1 LNESGASRTG
11 VGFPRPRDRWDSAI
25 VETIIAMKR
34 LFLLRHAKSSWKDS
48 SLPDHDRP
56 LAGRGKRASKAMAA
70 YMREHRIEP
79 ALVLCSSA
87 IRAMQTLDGVAP
99 GLGGSPKVRIESELY
114 EASAAGLLGRLQRVD
129 DAVPS
134 VMLIGHNPSMERL
147 ALDLANGGPELAEL
161 ADKYPTGALATL
173 EFDGAWSEL
182 EADAAR
188 LVGFVKPRDLE

>member
-1 LNESGASRTG
+1 
-11 VGFPRPRDRWDSAI
+11 
-25 VETIIAMKR
+25 MKR

-87 IRAMQTLDGVAP
+87 TRARQTLDRVAR
-99 GLGGSPKVRIESELY
+99 GLGVSPDVRIESELY
-114 EASAAGLLGRLQRVD
+114 EASAAGLLSRLQRVD

-134 VMLIGHNPSMERL
+134 VMLIGHNPSIERL

-161 ADKYPTGALATL
+161 GDKYPTGALATVD
-173 EFDGAWSEL
+173 FDGTWSTL
-182 EADAAR
+182 EPDAAR
-188 LVGFVKPRDLE
+188 LVDFVKPRDLE

>member
-1 LNESGASRTG
+1 
-11 VGFPRPRDRWDSAI
+11 
-25 VETIIAMKR
+25 
-34 LFLLRHAKSSWKDS
+34 
-48 SLPDHDRP
+48 
-56 LAGRGKRASKAMAA
+56 MAT
-70 YMREHRIEP
+70 YMREHRIDP

-99 GLGGSPKVRIESELY
+99 GLGGSPEVRIESELY
-114 EASAAGLLGRLQRVD
+114 EASAAGLLGRLQRVG

-188 LVGFVKPRDLE
+188 LVGFVKPRNLE

>member
-1 LNESGASRTG
+1 MMLAMMTPTDRSR
-11 VGFPRPRDRWDSAI
+11 
-25 VETIIAMKR
+25 
-34 LFLLRHAKSSWKDS
+34 
-48 SLPDHDRP
+48 
-56 LAGRGKRASKAMAA
+56 GRGK
-70 YMREHRIEP
+70 P
-79 ALVLCSSA
+79 TPVLLAPDSFKGTFSA
-87 IRAMQTLDGVAP
+87 P
-99 GLGGSPKVRIESELY
+99 EVRIESELY
-114 EASAAGLLGRLQRVD
+114 EASAAGLLGRLQRVG

-188 LVGFVKPRDLE
+188 LVGFVKPRNLE

>member
-1 LNESGASRTG
+1 
-11 VGFPRPRDRWDSAI
+11 
-25 VETIIAMKR
+25 MKR
-34 LFLLRHAKSSWKDS
+34 LFLLRHAKSSRKDS
-48 SLPDHDRP
+48 SLPDHERP
-56 LAGRGKRASKAMAA
+56 LAGRGRRGSKAMAA
-70 YMREHRIEP
+70 YMREHRIDP
-79 ALVLCSSA
+79 PLVLCSSA

-99 GLGGSPKVRIESELY
+99 GLGGSPEVRIESELY
-114 EASAAGLLGRLQRVD
+114 EASAAGLLGRLQRVG

-188 LVGFVKPRDLE
+188 LVGFVKPRNLE

>member
-1 LNESGASRTG
+1 
-11 VGFPRPRDRWDSAI
+11 
-25 VETIIAMKR
+25 MKR

-87 IRAMQTLDGVAP
+87 TRARQTLDRVAP
-99 GLGGSPKVRIESELY
+99 GLGGSPDVRIESELY
-114 EASAAGLLGRLQRVD
+114 DASAAGLLSRLQRVD
-129 DAVPS
+129 DAVSS
-134 VMLIGHNPSMERL
+134 VMLIGHNPSIERL

-161 ADKYPTGALATL
+161 GDKYPTGALATVD
-173 EFDGAWSEL
+173 FDGAWSTL
-182 EADAAR
+182 EPDAAR
-188 LVGFVKPRDLE
+188 LVDFVKPRDLE